1 MKVFRSFLITAAAI
15 IITGCS
21 SAKTPA
27 LPGADSSTQA
37 AAESEAQTQDQGTE
51 PAALGSETVTQQA
64 ETGKTGDTASSG
76 DTAAASKPVKKA
88 ETIKIVIPTV
98 YESLTTQEEADQI
111 KVKNGYESAVLQ
123 EDGSLEI
130 VMSKTQH
137 QEMMGQYKKAVDEG
151 IAEIIKADEDSVI
164 EKIEYNDDY
173 SVFTVTVKSDEIG
186 ESERSAADEL
196 IMYGTLYH
204 IYSGNSVDR
213 IQVDYVKSGT
223 GEVVETADSGSLEE
237 AY

>member
-1 MKVFRSFLITAAAI
+1 LKVLRSFLITAAAV
-15 IITGCS
+15 IITGCAS
-21 SAKTPA
+21 VQTPA
-27 LPGADSSTQA
+27 QPEAGSTQA
-37 AAESEAQTQDQGTE
+37 AAEPAAETQEQGAVAEVPGAQTEG
-51 PAALGSETVTQQA
+51 QQA
-64 ETGKTGDTASSG
+64 ETNNKEETSAAGG
-76 DTAAASKPVKKA
+76 TAAAKPAKKV
-88 ETIKIVIPTV
+88 ETVTIVIPTV

-111 KVKNGYESAVLQ
+111 KKKNGYESAVLN

-137 QEMMGQYKKAVDEG
+137 QEMLGQYKKAVDEG

-164 EKIEYNDDY
+164 EKIEYNDEY
-173 SVFTVTVKSDEIG
+173 SVFTVTVKGDEIG
-186 ESERSAADEL
+186 VSERLAADEL

-213 IQVDYVKSGT
+213 IQVNYVNSGT
-223 GEVVETADSGSLEE
+223 GEVIETADSGSLEE